1 VEPVESAVLRVD
13 GLSVRFGATLALDA
27 VSLQIQGGQ
36 VVGVI
41 GPNGAGK
48 TTLIDAITGYSRP
61 FAGTIAM
68 DGVQIGRLAP
78 AARARLGL
86 ARSFQSL
93 ELFEDLSVRDNLIV
107 AAESPHWWSTLIAG
121 LRPGRPRLSPAA
133 AAAVGSFGLSHR
145 LDDMP
150 GDLSYGERRL
160 LAIARALAGRPRV
173 LLLDE
178 PAAGLGS
185 DERKELRDLVRTLA
199 ERWGIAVLIIEHDV
213 ELVLGVSDRVVA
225 MDFGRVIAS
234 GTPDEIRRDPAV
246 IKAYLG
252 TEQPGQATKAGVGE

>member
-1 VEPVESAVLRVD
+1 VQVEN
-13 GLSVRFGATLALDA
+13 LSVRFGATLALNE
-27 VSLQIQGGQ
+27 VSLQIHGGQ

-61 FAGTIAM
+61 FEGTIAM

-107 AAESPHWWSTLIAG
+107 AAEAPQWWSTLMAG
-121 LRPGRPRLSPAA
+121 VRPGRSRLSPAA
-133 AAAVGSFGLSHR
+133 TAAVESFDLSHR

-150 GDLSYGERRL
+150 DDLSYGERRL
-160 LAIARALAGRPRV
+160 LAIARALASRPRV

-185 DERKELRDLVRTLA
+185 EERMELRDLVRTFA

-213 ELVLGVSDRVVA
+213 DLVLGVSDRVIA
-225 MDFGRVIAS
+225 MDFGRVIAA
-234 GTPDEIRRDPAV
+234 GTPAEIRRDPAV

-252 TEQPGQATKAGVGE
+252 TEHTGETTTAGVGE